1 LKALKETE
9 VVVTGGAG
17 FIGSHL
23 CRTLLEHGAEV
34 TAYDNL
40 STGKIEYIR
49 DLLEKKLKF
58 VRGDIREPVALE
70 EATRNCEIIFHLAA
84 QTSVSFSMKNP
95 KEDCEVNVVGTLNT
109 LESARKADARVVFA
123 SSAAVYGNPD
133 ERPTPED
140 YPTHPISF
148 YGLTKCLG
156 ENYCRFYNEN
166 YGLEVVI
173 LRIFNAYGPNC
184 HGVMADFLNKL
195 RMTPNKL
202 EVLGTGKQ
210 SRDFIHISDLVRFSL
225 LAATS
230 PTSTGQT
237 YNLGSGTTM
246 SVSKLA
252 KKIIDLL
259 GLKGVKISFTGGQA
273 WEGDM
278 DITQA
283 DISKAMRDLH
293 WRPLIELEEG
303 LKSLISQE
311 RQSAI

>member
-9 VVVTGGAG
+9 VAVTGGAG

-23 CRTLLEHGAEV
+23 CETLLEQGAKV

-40 STGKIEYIR
+40 STGKIEYIK

-58 VRGDIREPVALE
+58 VQGDIRDPVALE
-70 EATRNCEIIFHLAA
+70 EETRNCKTIFHLAA
-84 QTSVSFSMKNP
+84 QTSVPFSMKKP
-95 KEDCEVNVVGTLNT
+95 KEDCEVNVVGTLNI
-109 LESARKADARVVFA
+109 LETARKADARVVFA

-140 YPTHPISF
+140 YPAHPISF
-148 YGLTKCLG
+148 YGLTKLLG
-156 ENYCRFYNEN
+156 ENYCRFYYEN

-173 LRIFNAYGPNC
+173 LRIFNAYGQNC
-184 HGVMADFLNKL
+184 HGVMADFFNKL
-195 RMTPNKL
+195 RMTQNRL

-210 SRDFIHISDLVRFSL
+210 SRDFIYISDLNRFL
-225 LAATS
+225 LLTATS
-230 PTSTGQT
+230 PTTIGQT
-237 YNLGSGTTM
+237 YNVGSGTTV

-252 KKIIDLL
+252 KKIIGLL
-259 GLKGVKISFTGGQA
+259 GLKKVKISFMGGQA

-283 DISKAMRDLH
+283 DISKAMRDLN
-293 WRPLIELEEG
+293 WQPLIELEEG
-303 LKSLISQE
+303 LKSLINQE
-311 RQSAI
+311 IQ

>member
-1 LKALKETE
+1 VEALKETE
-9 VVVTGGAG
+9 VAVTGGAG

-23 CRTLLEHGAEV
+23 CGTLLDQGAKV

-40 STGKIEYIR
+40 STGKIEYIK

-58 VRGDIREPVALE
+58 MRGDIRDPIALE
-70 EATRNCEIIFHLAA
+70 EATRNCKTIFHLAA
-84 QTSVSFSMKNP
+84 QTSVPFSMKNP
-95 KEDCEVNVVGTLNT
+95 KEDCEVNVVGTLNI
-109 LESARKADARVVFA
+109 LETARKADARVVFA

-148 YGLTKCLG
+148 YGLAKLLG
-156 ENYCRFYNEN
+156 ENYCRFYYEN

-184 HGVMADFLNKL
+184 HGVMADFFNKL
-195 RMTPNKL
+195 RMTPNRL

-210 SRDFIHISDLVRFSL
+210 SRDFIYISDLNRFIL
-225 LAATS
+225 LTATS
-230 PTSTGQT
+230 PTAIGQA
-237 YNLGSGTTM
+237 YNVGSGATV

-252 KKIIDLL
+252 KKIIGLM
-259 GLKGVKISFTGGQA
+259 GLKEAKISFTGGQA

-283 DISKAMRDLH
+283 DISKAMRDLN
-293 WRPLIELEEG
+293 WQPLIELEEG
-303 LKSLISQE
+303 LKSLINQE
-311 RQSAI
+311 MP

>member
-1 LKALKETE
+1 MKALEETE
-9 VVVTGGAG
+9 VSVTGGAG

-23 CRTLLEHGAEV
+23 CKTLLEHGAKV

-40 STGKIEYIR
+40 STGKIAYIEN
-49 DLLEKKLKF
+49 LLEKKLKF
-58 VRGDIREPVALE
+58 VRGDIRDTVKLK
-70 EATRNCEIIFHLAA
+70 EAMRNCEIIFHLAA
-84 QTSVSFSMKNP
+84 QTSVSFSMEKPN
-95 KEDCEVNVVGTLNT
+95 EDCEVNVVGTLNT
-109 LESARKADARVVFA
+109 LEAARKADARVLFA

-133 ERPTPED
+133 QRPTPED

-148 YGLTKCLG
+148 YGLAKLLG
-156 ENYCRFYNEN
+156 ENYCRFYSEN
-166 YGLEVVI
+166 YGLKVVI

-195 RMTPNKL
+195 QMTPNKL

-210 SRDFIHISDLVRFSL
+210 SRDFIHISDLIRFL
-225 LAATS
+225 ILAATS
-230 PTSTGQT
+230 KTSIGRT
-237 YNLGSGTTM
+237 YNLGSGTTI

-252 KKIIDLL
+252 KKIINLL
-259 GLKGVKISFTGGQA
+259 ELEGVEISFTGGQA

-303 LKSLISQE
+303 LKSLTSHEIT
-311 RQSAI
+311 

>member
-1 LKALKETE
+1 MKALKETE
-9 VVVTGGAG
+9 VAVTGGTG

-23 CRTLLEHGAEV
+23 CKTLLEQGAKV

-40 STGKIEYIR
+40 SSGKIEYIR
-49 DLLEKKLKF
+49 DLLGKKLKF
-58 VRGDIREPVALE
+58 VQGDIRNSIALE
-70 EATRNCEIIFHLAA
+70 KAARNCKTIFHLAA
-84 QTSVSFSMKNP
+84 QISVPFSMKNP
-95 KEDCEVNVVGTLNT
+95 QEDCEVNVVGTLNV
-109 LESARKADARVVFA
+109 LETARKADARVIFA

-133 ERPTPED
+133 KRPTPED
-140 YPTHPISF
+140 YPAHPISF
-148 YGLTKCLG
+148 YGLSKYLG
-156 ENYCRFYNEN
+156 ENYCQFYSEN

-202 EVLGTGKQ
+202 EVLGSGRQ
-210 SRDFIHISDLVRFSL
+210 SRDFIHISDLNRFIL
-225 LAATS
+225 LTATS
-230 PTSTGQT
+230 PAAIGQV
-237 YNLGSGTTM
+237 YNVGSGTTT

-252 KKIIDLL
+252 KKIIGLL

-283 DISKAMRDLH
+283 DISKAMRELH
-293 WRPLIELEEG
+293 WQPLIGLEEG

-311 RQSAI
+311 RQ